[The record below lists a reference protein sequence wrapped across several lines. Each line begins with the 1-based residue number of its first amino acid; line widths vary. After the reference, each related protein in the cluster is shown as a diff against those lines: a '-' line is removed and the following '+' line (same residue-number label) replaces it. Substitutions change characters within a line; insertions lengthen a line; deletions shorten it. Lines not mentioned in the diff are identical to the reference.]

1 MKNKFLL
8 LIFCLFTTVCLSQ
21 KYYTDTGLT
30 EFDGSKA
37 AFDPIKA
44 KNKSF
49 NRTRTALFNLLRVLS
64 FCPMKFM
71 K

>member
-1 MKNKFLL
+1 MAAGIKNEWIWEITK
-8 LIFCLFTTVCLSQ
+8 LIKLIEESVEIIVAIGGPKTIQ
-21 KYYTDTGLT
+21 Q
-30 EFDGSKA
+30 
-37 AFDPIKA
+37 IKA

-49 NRTRTALFNLLRVLS
+49 NRTRMVLCNLLSELS

>member
-1 MKNKFLL
+1 
-8 LIFCLFTTVCLSQ
+8 LIKLIEESVEIIVAIGGPKTIQ
-21 KYYTDTGLT
+21 Q
-30 EFDGSKA
+30 
-37 AFDPIKA
+37 IKA